1 MNTTT
6 LEITQTLKLTKL
18 ENGTLRISGTRI
30 PIETV
35 IYHHKQGDPPE
46 EIKAS
51 YSTLELTDIY
61 AVIGYYLSHREE
73 VEEYLKEQERKAEEL
88 RRMIEASPFAI
99 DREAVRARIQ
109 QRKEALLATNGNLN
123 NGHHD

>member
-61 AVIGYYLSHREE
+61 AVIGYYLSHRDE

-88 RRMIEASPFAI
+88 RRMIEASPFHK
-99 DREAVRARIQ
+99 DTTGLREKLQARWAALQ
-109 QRKEALLATNGNLN
+109 QAQN
-123 NGHHD
+123 NGHHS